1 MSPTNSAPHTRSNA
15 LLRWLATL
23 ALLVPLQGCTTEYS
37 AMPIEA
43 WVVDA
48 ETNQPVP
55 GVIVIASW
63 VLEGGLEG
71 GNQLDRMM
79 VMEAVTDSA
88 GKFSFPAWGPKK
100 VPSYPR
106 VYSNA
111 RLKEMDPQLFLF
123 KDDHRYLWLLNEKTS
138 KQMASQ
144 GPSMRTSDWNGKTIK
159 LKPFKGNIHEYKE
172 NVSAFS
178 TALDSVTTKQVCT
191 ESSCYGTGACDW
203 NHTPKAIAELGKQ
216 ERIPSIRG
224 TTVYTHLLVGAEYFS
239 LKGCGSTVSAASR
252 PS

>member
-43 WVVDA
+43 WVVDT

-79 VMEAVTDSA
+79 VMEARSPIRRF
-88 GKFSFPAWGPKK
+88 GG
-100 VPSYPR
+100 
-106 VYSNA
+106 
-111 RLKEMDPQLFLF
+111 EIQL
-123 KDDHRYLWLLNEKTS
+123 TCVGT
-138 KQMASQ
+138 Q
-144 GPSMRTSDWNGKTIK
+144 
-159 LKPFKGNIHEYKE
+159 
-172 NVSAFS
+172 
-178 TALDSVTTKQVCT
+178 
-191 ESSCYGTGACDW
+191 ES
-203 NHTPKAIAELGKQ
+203 P
-216 ERIPSIRG
+216 
-224 TTVYTHLLVGAEYFS
+224 
-239 LKGCGSTVSAASR
+239 
-252 PS
+252 